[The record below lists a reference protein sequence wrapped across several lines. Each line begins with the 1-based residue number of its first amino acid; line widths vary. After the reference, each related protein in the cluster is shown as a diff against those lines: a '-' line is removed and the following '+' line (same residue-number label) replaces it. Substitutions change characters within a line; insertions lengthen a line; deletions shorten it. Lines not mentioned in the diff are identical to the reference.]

1 MAESDFLL
9 LYIFSSEVH
18 ESAWIKKIQR
28 AKEDLRVPKLLK
40 LTETGKDRF
49 VRYHF

>member
-1 MAESDFLL
+1 MK
-9 LYIFSSEVH
+9 VH
-18 ESAWIKKIQR
+18 ELKKIQI